1 MRSEEAAGYS
11 KEGRAAAIALRRNH
25 LKLAS
30 DYCRS
35 RKSPTS
41 TIADSS
47 TSSSNFPLV
56 LKSILK
62 TNNRRELSQET
73 DQKLPQKP
81 DKVVSLILITICKKK
96 GQLVDALLKNEII
109 EFCFQIT
116 RVVSLGTPI

>member
-1 MRSEEAAGYS
+1 MMRSEEAAGYS

-30 DYCRS
+30 DYSRS

-73 DQKLPQKP
+73 DQKLPQKTV
-81 DKVVSLILITICKKK
+81 KVVS
-96 GQLVDALLKNEII
+96 
-109 EFCFQIT
+109 
-116 RVVSLGTPI
+116 

>member
-35 RKSPTS
+35 RKSPTN
-41 TIADSS
+41 ILSS
-47 TSSSNFPLV
+47 TYSKGPLV

-62 TNNRRELSQET
+62 TNNKTELSQET
-73 DQKLPQKP
+73 DPKLPLKP
-81 DKVVSLILITICKKK
+81 VKVVSSILIPNCKKK
-96 GQLVDALLKNEII
+96 RSIG
-109 EFCFQIT
+109 
-116 RVVSLGTPI
+116 

>member
-1 MRSEEAAGYS
+1 MMRSEEAAGYS

-30 DYCRS
+30 DYSRS

-41 TIADSS
+41 TIAASS
-47 TSSSNFPLV
+47 TSPPSSNFPLV

-73 DQKLPQKP
+73 DQKLPQKTV
-81 DKVVSLILITICKKK
+81 KVVS
-96 GQLVDALLKNEII
+96 
-109 EFCFQIT
+109 
-116 RVVSLGTPI
+116 

>member
-1 MRSEEAAGYS
+1 MMRSEEAAGYS
-11 KEGRAAAIALRRNH
+11 KGGRAAAIALRRNH

-30 DYCRS
+30 DYSRS

-41 TIADSS
+41 TIAASS

-81 DKVVSLILITICKKK
+81 VKVVSSILISICKKD
-96 GQLVDALLKNEII
+96 QLVDALLKNEIF
-109 EFCFQIT
+109 E
-116 RVVSLGTPI
+116 